1 LKTDGRPAL
10 DEENLIFTFF
20 NEVGIVSQLSQAYL
34 NRHLPDGMHASHFA
48 TLNHLHR
55 RGDGRMPQSIASAMQ
70 VTKGTMTHTLGVLE
84 GRGLIEF
91 RVNPNDGRSKMVF
104 LTDAG
109 RSFRETAVARV
120 TASMAAVS
128 PLLDGAALASAIPIL
143 RAVRRVLDDERSG
156 RRDEA

>member
-1 LKTDGRPAL
+1 M

-34 NRHLPDGMHASHFA
+34 NRHLPDGLHASHFA

-55 RGDGRMPQSIASAMQ
+55 IGDGRTPQTIASAMQ

-84 GRGLIEF
+84 SRGFINVRL
-91 RVNPNDGRSKMVF
+91 NPHDGRSKIVF

-109 RSFRETAVARV
+109 RAFRK
-120 TASMAAVS
+120 AAVDGVTGS
-128 PLLDGAALASAIPIL
+128 LASLLPLLDGPALQKAIPTL
-143 RAVRRVLDDERSG
+143 RTVRRILDEERSNRQCG
-156 RRDEA
+156 L